1 MTYSG
6 APVLECVH
14 LKKVYTEGPRA
25 VEVLTDINLQ
35 VFPGERI
42 AIVGSSGSGKT
53 TLLNLLGGLDVPTAG
68 EVIVAGRNAALLN
81 ETERGELR
89 NRYLGFVYQFHHLLS
104 EFDACENVAMP
115 LLIAG
120 TTRKVAL
127 ARAAELL
134 ARVNLEHRLDHLPS
148 ALSGGERQRVA
159 IARALVTEPTVILAD
174 EPTGNLDEG
183 NANQVHKLMLSL
195 AEESGTALVV
205 VTHDQQFAERM
216 QTIQRLQGGSLVS

>member
-1 MTYSG
+1 MSDN
-6 APVLECVH
+6 AVLVAKRVSKSYYQADREI
-14 LKKVYTEGPRA
+14 KVLA
-25 VEVLTDINLQ
+25 DVDLTVQ
-35 VFPGERI
+35 AGETL
-42 AIVGSSGSGKT
+42 AILGVSGSGKS
-53 TLLNLLGGLDVPTAG
+53 TLLHLLAGLDQVDAG
-68 EVIVAGRNAALLN
+68 VISLAGFNLAELSDRQ
-81 ETERGELR
+81 RGSLR
-89 NRYLGFVYQFHHLLS
+89 NQHVGFVYQFHHLLS
-104 EFDACENVAMP
+104 EFDACENIAMP

-216 QTIQRLQGGSLVS
+216 QTIHRLQGGSLVS

>member
-1 MTYSG
+1 MSDN
-6 APVLECVH
+6 AVLVAQRVSKSYYQADREI
-14 LKKVYTEGPRA
+14 KVLA
-25 VEVLTDINLQ
+25 DVDLTVQ
-35 VFPGERI
+35 AGETL
-42 AIVGSSGSGKT
+42 AILGVSGSGKS
-53 TLLNLLGGLDVPTAG
+53 TLLHLLAGLDQVDAG
-68 EVIVAGRNAALLN
+68 VISLAGFNLAELSDRQ
-81 ETERGELR
+81 RGSLR
-89 NRYLGFVYQFHHLLS
+89 NQHVGFVYQFHHLLS

-159 IARALVTEPTVILAD
+159 IARALVTEPTLILAD

-216 QTIQRLQGGSLVS
+216 QTIHRLQGGSLVS

>member
-1 MTYSG
+1 MSDN
-6 APVLECVH
+6 AVLVAQRVSKSYYQADREI
-14 LKKVYTEGPRA
+14 KVLA
-25 VEVLTDINLQ
+25 DVDLTVQ
-35 VFPGERI
+35 AGETL
-42 AIVGSSGSGKT
+42 AILGVSGSGKS
-53 TLLNLLGGLDVPTAG
+53 TLLHLLAGLDQVDAG
-68 EVIVAGRNAALLN
+68 VISLAGFNL
-81 ETERGELR
+81 TELSDRQRGSLR
-89 NRYLGFVYQFHHLLS
+89 NQHVGFVYQFHHLLS

-115 LLIAG
+115 LLIGG

-159 IARALVTEPTVILAD
+159 IARALVTEPTLILAD

-216 QTIQRLQGGSLVS
+216 QTILRLQGGRLVS

>member
-1 MTYSG
+1 MSDN
-6 APVLECVH
+6 AVLVAQRVSKSYYQADREI
-14 LKKVYTEGPRA
+14 KVLA
-25 VEVLTDINLQ
+25 DVDLTVQ
-35 VFPGERI
+35 AGETL
-42 AIVGSSGSGKT
+42 AILGVSGSGKS
-53 TLLNLLGGLDVPTAG
+53 TLLHLLAGLDQVDAG
-68 EVIVAGRNAALLN
+68 VISLAGFNLAELSDRQ
-81 ETERGELR
+81 RGSLR
-89 NRYLGFVYQFHHLLS
+89 NQHVGFVYQFHHLLS

-216 QTIQRLQGGSLVS
+216 QTIHRLQGGSLVS

>member
-1 MTYSG
+1 MSDN
-6 APVLECVH
+6 AVLVAQRVSKSYYQADREI
-14 LKKVYTEGPRA
+14 KVLA
-25 VEVLTDINLQ
+25 DVDLTVQ
-35 VFPGERI
+35 AGETL
-42 AIVGSSGSGKT
+42 AILGVSGSGKS
-53 TLLNLLGGLDVPTAG
+53 TLLHLLAGLDQVDAG
-68 EVIVAGRNAALLN
+68 VISLAGFNLAELSDRQ
-81 ETERGELR
+81 RGSLR
-89 NRYLGFVYQFHHLLS
+89 NQHVGFVYQFHHLLS

-159 IARALVTEPTVILAD
+159 IARALVTEPTLILAD

-183 NANQVHKLMLSL
+183 NANQVHNLMLSL

-216 QTIQRLQGGSLVS
+216 QTIHRLQGGSLVS

>member
-1 MTYSG
+1 MSDN
-6 APVLECVH
+6 AVLVAQRVSKSYYQADREI
-14 LKKVYTEGPRA
+14 KVLA
-25 VEVLTDINLQ
+25 DVDLTVQ
-35 VFPGERI
+35 VGETL
-42 AIVGSSGSGKT
+42 AILGVSGSGKS
-53 TLLNLLGGLDVPTAG
+53 TLLHLLAGLDQVDAG
-68 EVIVAGRNAALLN
+68 VISLAGFNLAELSDRQ
-81 ETERGELR
+81 RGSLR
-89 NRYLGFVYQFHHLLS
+89 NQHVGFVYQFHHLLS

-159 IARALVTEPTVILAD
+159 IARALVTEPTLILAD

-216 QTIQRLQGGSLVS
+216 QTIHRLQGGSLVS

>member
-1 MTYSG
+1 MLFRSIK
-6 APVLECVH
+6 VLSDVD
-14 LKKVYTEGPRA
+14 
-25 VEVLTDINLQ
+25 LTVQ
-35 VFPGERI
+35 TGETL
-42 AIVGSSGSGKT
+42 AILGVSGSGKS
-53 TLLNLLGGLDVPTAG
+53 TLLHLLAGLDQVDAG
-68 EVIVAGRNAALLN
+68 VISLAGFNLAELSDRQ
-81 ETERGELR
+81 RGSLR
-89 NRYLGFVYQFHHLLS
+89 NQHVGFVYQFHHLLS

-159 IARALVTEPTVILAD
+159 IARALVTEPTLVLAD

-183 NANQVHKLMLSL
+183 NANEIHKLMLSL
-195 AEESGTALVV
+195 AEESGTALEIGRAHV
-205 VTHDQQFAERM
+205 
-216 QTIQRLQGGSLVS
+216 

>member
-1 MTYSG
+1 MSDN
-6 APVLECVH
+6 AVLVAQRVSKSYYQADREI
-14 LKKVYTEGPRA
+14 KVLA
-25 VEVLTDINLQ
+25 DVDLTVQ
-35 VFPGERI
+35 AGETL
-42 AIVGSSGSGKT
+42 AILGVSGSGKS
-53 TLLNLLGGLDVPTAG
+53 TLLHLLAGLDQVDAG
-68 EVIVAGRNAALLN
+68 VISLAGFNLAELSDRQ
-81 ETERGELR
+81 RGSLR
-89 NRYLGFVYQFHHLLS
+89 NQHVGFVYQFHHLLS

-159 IARALVTEPTVILAD
+159 IARALVTEPTLILAD

-183 NANQVHKLMLSL
+183 NANEIHKLMLSL

>member
-1 MTYSG
+1 MSDN
-6 APVLECVH
+6 AVLVAQRVSKSYYQADREM
-14 LKKVYTEGPRA
+14 KVLA
-25 VEVLTDINLQ
+25 DVDLTVQ
-35 VFPGERI
+35 AGETL
-42 AIVGSSGSGKT
+42 AILGVSGSGKS
-53 TLLNLLGGLDVPTAG
+53 TLLHLLAGLDQVDAG
-68 EVIVAGRNAALLN
+68 VISLAGFNLAELSDRQ
-81 ETERGELR
+81 RGSLR
-89 NRYLGFVYQFHHLLS
+89 NQHIGFVYQFHHLLS

>member
-1 MTYSG
+1 MSDN
-6 APVLECVH
+6 AVLVAQRVSKSYYQADREI
-14 LKKVYTEGPRA
+14 KVLA
-25 VEVLTDINLQ
+25 DVDLTVQ
-35 VFPGERI
+35 AGETL
-42 AIVGSSGSGKT
+42 AILGVSGSGKS
-53 TLLNLLGGLDVPTAG
+53 TLLHLLAGLDQVDAG
-68 EVIVAGRNAALLN
+68 VISLAGFNL
-81 ETERGELR
+81 TELSDRQRGSLR
-89 NRYLGFVYQFHHLLS
+89 NQHVGFVYQFHHLLS

-115 LLIAG
+115 LLIGG

-159 IARALVTEPTVILAD
+159 IARALVTEPTLILAD

-216 QTIQRLQGGSLVS
+216 QTIHRLQGGSLVS

>member
-1 MTYSG
+1 MSDN
-6 APVLECVH
+6 AVLVAQRVSKSYYQADREI
-14 LKKVYTEGPRA
+14 KVLA
-25 VEVLTDINLQ
+25 DADLTVQ
-35 VFPGERI
+35 AGETP
-42 AIVGSSGSGKT
+42 AILGVSGSGKS
-53 TLLNLLGGLDVPTAG
+53 TLLHLLAGLDQVDAG
-68 EVIVAGRNAALLN
+68 VISLAGFNLAELSDRQ
-81 ETERGELR
+81 RGSLR
-89 NRYLGFVYQFHHLLS
+89 NQHVGFVYQFHHLLS

-159 IARALVTEPTVILAD
+159 IARALVTEPTLILAD

-216 QTIQRLQGGSLVS
+216 QTIHRLQGGSLVS

>member
-1 MTYSG
+1 MSDN
-6 APVLECVH
+6 AVLVAQRVSKSYYQADREI
-14 LKKVYTEGPRA
+14 KVLA
-25 VEVLTDINLQ
+25 DVDLTIQ
-35 VFPGERI
+35 AGETL
-42 AIVGSSGSGKT
+42 AILGVSGSGKS
-53 TLLNLLGGLDVPTAG
+53 TLLHLLAGLDQVDAG
-68 EVIVAGRNAALLN
+68 VISLAGFNLAELSDRQ
-81 ETERGELR
+81 RGSLR
-89 NRYLGFVYQFHHLLS
+89 NQHVGFVYQFHHLLS

-159 IARALVTEPTVILAD
+159 IARALVTEPTLVLAD

-183 NANQVHKLMLSL
+183 NANEIHKLMLSL
-195 AEESGTALVV
+195 AEESGTALLV

>member
-1 MTYSG
+1 MSDN
-6 APVLECVH
+6 AVLVAERVS
-14 LKKVYTEGPRA
+14 KSYYQADREIKVLA
-25 VEVLTDINLQ
+25 DVDLTVQ
-35 VFPGERI
+35 AGETL
-42 AIVGSSGSGKT
+42 AILGVSGSGKS
-53 TLLNLLGGLDVPTAG
+53 TLLHLLAGLDQVDAG
-68 EVIVAGRNAALLN
+68 VISLAGFNLAELSDRQ
-81 ETERGELR
+81 RGLLR
-89 NRYLGFVYQFHHLLS
+89 NQHVGFVYQFHHLLS

-120 TTRKVAL
+120 TPRKVAL

-183 NANQVHKLMLSL
+183 NANQVRKLMLSL

-216 QTIQRLQGGSLVS
+216 QTIHRLQGGSLVPC

>member
-1 MTYSG
+1 MSDN
-6 APVLECVH
+6 AVLVAQRVSKSYYQADREI
-14 LKKVYTEGPRA
+14 KVLA
-25 VEVLTDINLQ
+25 DVDLTVQ
-35 VFPGERI
+35 AGETL
-42 AIVGSSGSGKT
+42 AILGVSGSGKS
-53 TLLNLLGGLDVPTAG
+53 TLLHLLAGLDQVDAG
-68 EVIVAGRNAALLN
+68 VISLAGFNLAELSDRQ
-81 ETERGELR
+81 RGSLR
-89 NRYLGFVYQFHHLLS
+89 NQHVGFVYQFHHLLS

-115 LLIAG
+115 LLIGG

-159 IARALVTEPTVILAD
+159 IARALVTEPTLILAD

-216 QTIQRLQGGSLVS
+216 QTIHRLQGGSLVS